1 METFIRIAT
10 RPKIPYFCVR
20 MLAVPFRLQLSEN
33 SVISEPFSPSA
44 FPGESITETIQK
56 ELFCLALLG
65 SAGGLL
71 LRLLEDLLDDL
82 LLLDQEG
89 TDDAVLDAVGAAGTT
104 VGTRDVLL
112 GTRDLSVLTG
122 AEGRDL
128 NNNPISEL
136 P

>member
-1 METFIRIAT
+1 MFLC
-10 RPKIPYFCVR
+10 PYASRSFPSSTLR
-20 MLAVPFRLQLSEN
+20 ELRHFRAL
-33 SVISEPFSPSA
+33 FSPSA
-44 FPGESITETIQK
+44 CPGESITETIQK
-56 ELFCLALLG
+56 VIFCLALLG
-65 SAGGLL
+65 GAGGLL

-82 LLLDQEG
+82 LLLDQEC

-128 NNNPISEL
+128 YENPVSD
-136 P
+136 PP